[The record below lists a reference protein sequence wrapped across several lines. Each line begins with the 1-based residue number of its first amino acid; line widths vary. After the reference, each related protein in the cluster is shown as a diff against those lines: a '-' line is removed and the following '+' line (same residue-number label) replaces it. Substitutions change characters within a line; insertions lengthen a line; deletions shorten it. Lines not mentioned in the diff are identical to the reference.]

1 MLFLLQSSKSALA
14 RQGWWWVE
22 DPSLCTPS
30 QSLSRTEDCHGLWE
44 NVLAW
49 DLGVSLAQSRGSMFQ
64 GDDLT
69 RGQEDECMGDSFL
82 LVTGAAPKQGL
93 LLCRQKGERM
103 PDRMNLFIQK
113 LPDYKIHFLEK
124 VELSKTHVIY

>member
-1 MLFLLQSSKSALA
+1 
-14 RQGWWWVE
+14 
-22 DPSLCTPS
+22 
-30 QSLSRTEDCHGLWE
+30 
-44 NVLAW
+44 
-49 DLGVSLAQSRGSMFQ
+49 MFQ

-103 PDRMNLFIQK
+103 PDRMDLFIQK

-124 VELSKTHVIY
+124 VELSKTHVIYLS